1 MPPKTKKETVQK
13 APQWTLNSK
22 EEFTTMYEVFQ
33 LAKETKKQSRERV
46 KSIQEYYE
54 ENNE

>member
-1 MPPKTKKETVQK
+1 MKTRKE
-13 APQWTLNSK
+13 LIDYIYNHSK

-33 LAKETKKQSRERV
+33 LAKETKKQLRERV

-54 ENNE
+54 YEEDIQKFR